1 MMSIEKNILFDV
13 SKKYGLPV
21 YVYDKNKII
30 SQYSKLRNA
39 FINIDNLHINYAA
52 KALSNINILNIMKD
66 VGCGIDA
73 VSIQEVELAL
83 YVGFKTDQ
91 IFYTPSGVELSEI
104 KKALKLG
111 VQINIDNISALK
123 KIAENL
129 SSVKLG
135 IRINPNVRAGGNSK
149 ISVGDS
155 ESKFGLNT
163 SEIQEAKKII
173 SENNISINGLH
184 IHTGSDIEDIN
195 SFLKACDFV
204 FEQAEGFKE
213 LEFLDFGS
221 GFKVKYFENDSETD
235 VIELGKRL
243 GDKFLKFNAKRK
255 NKVRMH
261 IEPGKF
267 LVSECG
273 YFLTKVNYVNNRTNK
288 NFIHVNSGLNHFVRP
303 MFYGSKHAIENISSN
318 SEEIK
323 NYSVVGYI
331 CETDTFSENV
341 KLKKTQEGD
350 ILCFKNAG
358 AYCFSMS
365 SNYNSRF
372 KPPEVLVSN
381 NEIKLIRKRENFKDL
396 IRFNSKPSS
405 FK

>member
-104 KKALKLG
+104 KKAFKLG

-123 KIAENL
+123 KITENL
-129 SSVKLG
+129 SNVKLG
-135 IRINPNVRAGGNSK
+135 IRVNPNIRAGGNSK

-396 IRFNSKPSS
+396 IRNQSN
-405 FK
+405 

>member
-155 ESKFGLNT
+155 ESKFGLNA

-396 IRFNSKPSS
+396 IRNQSN
-405 FK
+405 

>member
-1 MMSIEKNILFDV
+1 MMSINKNILFEV
-13 SKKYGLPV
+13 SKKHGLPV
-21 YVYDKNKII
+21 YVYDKGKII
-30 SQYSKLRNA
+30 SQFSRLKNA
-39 FINIDNLHINYAA
+39 FKNIDNLHINYAA
-52 KALSNINILNIMKD
+52 KALSNINILKVIKEI
-66 VGCGIDA
+66 GCGIDA

-83 YVGFKTDQ
+83 FAGFKADQ
-91 IFYTPSGVELSEI
+91 IFYTPSGVELNEI
-104 KKALKLG
+104 KKAFKLG

-129 SSVKLG
+129 SNIKIG
-135 IRINPNVRAGGNSK
+135 IRINPNVKAGGNLK

-163 SEIQEAKKII
+163 YEIEKAKKII
-173 SENNISINGLH
+173 SEKNISVNGLH
-184 IHTGSDIEDIN
+184 IHTGSDIEDVN
-195 SFLKACDFV
+195 SFLKACDVV
-204 FEQAEGFKE
+204 FKQSEGFKD

-235 VIELGKRL
+235 IKKLGKKL
-243 GDKFLKFNAKRK
+243 GDKFVEFNSNRK
-255 NKVRMH
+255 NKIRMH
-261 IEPGKF
+261 LEPGKF

-273 YFLTKVNYVNNRTNK
+273 YFLTKVNYVNNRINK

-303 MFYGSKHAIENISSN
+303 MFYGSKHSIENISSN
-318 SEEIK
+318 SNEIK

-331 CETDTFSENV
+331 CEPDTFSETVN
-341 KLKKTQEGD
+341 LKKTNEGD

-372 KPPEVLVSN
+372 RPPEVLVSN
-381 NEIKLIRKRENFKDL
+381 NEIKLIRKRESFKDL
-396 IRFNSKPSS
+396 IRNQS
-405 FK
+405 F

>member
-204 FEQAEGFKE
+204 FEQAKGFDE

-396 IRFNSKPSS
+396 IRNQSN
-405 FK
+405 

>member
-1 MMSIEKNILFDV
+1 MMSIEKNILFEV

-66 VGCGIDA
+66 IGCGIDA

-104 KKALKLG
+104 KKAFKLG

-123 KIAENL
+123 KITENL
-129 SSVKLG
+129 SNVKLG

-173 SENNISINGLH
+173 SENNISVNGLH

-204 FEQAEGFKE
+204 FEQAKGFDE

-243 GDKFLKFNAKRK
+243 GDKFLKFNTKRK

-396 IRFNSKPSS
+396 IRNQSN
-405 FK
+405 

>member
-66 VGCGIDA
+66 IGCGIDA

-123 KIAENL
+123 KITENL
-129 SSVKLG
+129 SNVKLG
-135 IRINPNVRAGGNSK
+135 IRVNPNVRAGGNSK

-173 SENNISINGLH
+173 SENNISVNGLH

-204 FEQAEGFKE
+204 FEQAKGFDE

-243 GDKFLKFNAKRK
+243 GDKFLKFNTKRK

-396 IRFNSKPSS
+396 IRNQSN
-405 FK
+405 

>member
-1 MMSIEKNILFDV
+1 MMSIEKNILFEV

-21 YVYDKNKII
+21 YIYDKNKII

-52 KALSNINILNIMKD
+52 KALSNINILKIMKD

-396 IRFNSKPSS
+396 IRNQSN
-405 FK
+405 

>member
-1 MMSIEKNILFDV
+1 MMSINKNILFEV
-13 SKKYGLPV
+13 SKKHGLPV
-21 YVYDKNKII
+21 YVYDKGKII
-30 SQYSKLRNA
+30 SQFSRLKNA
-39 FINIDNLHINYAA
+39 FKNIDNLHINYAA
-52 KALSNINILNIMKD
+52 KALSNINILKVIKEI
-66 VGCGIDA
+66 GCGIDA

-83 YVGFKTDQ
+83 FAGFKADQ
-91 IFYTPSGVELSEI
+91 IFYTPSGVELNEI
-104 KKALKLG
+104 KKAFKLG

-129 SSVKLG
+129 SNIKIG
-135 IRINPNVRAGGNSK
+135 IRINPNVKAGGNLK

-163 SEIQEAKKII
+163 YEVEKAKKII
-173 SENNISINGLH
+173 SEKNISVNGLH
-184 IHTGSDIEDIN
+184 IHTGSDIEDVN
-195 SFLKACDFV
+195 SFLKACDVV
-204 FEQAEGFKE
+204 FKQSEGFKD

-235 VIELGKRL
+235 IKKLGKKL
-243 GDKFLKFNAKRK
+243 GDKFIEFNSNRK
-255 NKVRMH
+255 NKIRMH
-261 IEPGKF
+261 LEPGKF

-273 YFLTKVNYVNNRTNK
+273 YFLTKVNYVNNRINK

-303 MFYGSKHAIENISSN
+303 MFYGSKHSIENISSN
-318 SEEIK
+318 SNEIK

-341 KLKKTQEGD
+341 NLKKTNEGD

-372 KPPEVLVSN
+372 RPPEVLVSN
-381 NEIKLIRKRENFKDL
+381 NEIKLIRKRESFKDL
-396 IRFNSKPSS
+396 IRNQS
-405 FK
+405 F

>member
-1 MMSIEKNILFDV
+1 MMSINKNILFEV
-13 SKKYGLPV
+13 SKKHGLPV
-21 YVYDKNKII
+21 YVYDKGKII
-30 SQYSKLRNA
+30 SQFSRLKDA
-39 FINIDNLHINYAA
+39 FKKIDNLHINYAA
-52 KALSNINILNIMKD
+52 KALSNINILKVIKEI
-66 VGCGIDA
+66 GCGIDA

-83 YVGFKTDQ
+83 FAGFKADQ
-91 IFYTPSGVELSEI
+91 IFYTPSGVELNEI
-104 KKALKLG
+104 KKAFKLG

-129 SSVKLG
+129 SNIKIG
-135 IRINPNVRAGGNSK
+135 IRINPNVKAGGNLK

-163 SEIQEAKKII
+163 YEIEKAKKII
-173 SENNISINGLH
+173 SKKNISVNGLH
-184 IHTGSDIEDIN
+184 IHTGSDIEDVN
-195 SFLKACDFV
+195 SFLKACDVV
-204 FEQAEGFKE
+204 FKQSEGFKD

-235 VIELGKRL
+235 IKKLGKKL
-243 GDKFLKFNAKRK
+243 GDKFVQFNSKRK
-255 NKVRMH
+255 NKIRMH
-261 IEPGKF
+261 LEPGKF

-273 YFLTKVNYVNNRTNK
+273 YFLTKVNYVNNRINK

-303 MFYGSKHAIENISSN
+303 MFYGSKHSIENISSN
-318 SEEIK
+318 SNEIK

-331 CETDTFSENV
+331 CETDTFSEKVN
-341 KLKKTQEGD
+341 LKKTNEGD

-372 KPPEVLVSN
+372 RPPEVLVSN
-381 NEIKLIRKRENFKDL
+381 NEIKLIRKRESFKDL
-396 IRFNSKPSS
+396 IRNQSV
-405 FK
+405 

>member
-66 VGCGIDA
+66 IGCGIDA

-123 KIAENL
+123 KITENL
-129 SSVKLG
+129 SNVKLV
-135 IRINPNVRAGGNSK
+135 IRVNPNVRAGGNSK

-396 IRFNSKPSS
+396 IRNQSN
-405 FK
+405 

>member
-1 MMSIEKNILFDV
+1 MMSIEKNILFEV

-66 VGCGIDA
+66 IGCGIDA

-104 KKALKLG
+104 KKAFKLG

-123 KIAENL
+123 KITENL

-204 FEQAEGFKE
+204 FEQAKGFNE

-243 GDKFLKFNAKRK
+243 GDKFLKFNSKRK

-318 SEEIK
+318 YEEIK

-396 IRFNSKPSS
+396 IRNQSN
-405 FK
+405 

>member
-104 KKALKLG
+104 KKAFKLG
-111 VQINIDNISALK
+111 VQVNIDNISALK
-123 KIAENL
+123 KITENL
-129 SSVKLG
+129 SNVKLG

-173 SENNISINGLH
+173 SENNISVNGLH

-204 FEQAEGFKE
+204 FEQAKGFDE

-396 IRFNSKPSS
+396 IRNQSN
-405 FK
+405 

>member
-1 MMSIEKNILFDV
+1 MMSINKNILFEV
-13 SKKYGLPV
+13 SKKHGLPV
-21 YVYDKNKII
+21 YVYDKGKII
-30 SQYSKLRNA
+30 SQFSRLKNA
-39 FINIDNLHINYAA
+39 FKNIDNLHINYAA
-52 KALSNINILNIMKD
+52 KALSNINILKVIKEI
-66 VGCGIDA
+66 GCGIDA

-83 YVGFKTDQ
+83 FAGFKADQ
-91 IFYTPSGVELSEI
+91 IFYTPSGVELNEI
-104 KKALKLG
+104 KKAFKLG

-129 SSVKLG
+129 SNIKIG
-135 IRINPNVRAGGNSK
+135 IRINPNVKAGGNLK

-163 SEIQEAKKII
+163 YEVEKAKKII
-173 SENNISINGLH
+173 SEKNISVNGLH
-184 IHTGSDIEDIN
+184 IHTGSDIEDVN
-195 SFLKACDFV
+195 SFLKACDVV
-204 FEQAEGFKE
+204 FKQSEGFKD

-235 VIELGKRL
+235 IKKLGKKL
-243 GDKFLKFNAKRK
+243 GDKFVEFNSNRK
-255 NKVRMH
+255 NKIRMH
-261 IEPGKF
+261 LEPGKF

-273 YFLTKVNYVNNRTNK
+273 YFLTKVNYVNNRINK

-303 MFYGSKHAIENISSN
+303 MFYGSKHSIENISSN
-318 SEEIK
+318 SNEIK

-341 KLKKTQEGD
+341 NLKKTNEGD

-372 KPPEVLVSN
+372 RPPEVLVSN
-381 NEIKLIRKRENFKDL
+381 NEIKLIRKRESFKDL
-396 IRFNSKPSS
+396 IRNQS
-405 FK
+405 F

>member
-123 KIAENL
+123 KITENL
-129 SSVKLG
+129 SNVKLG
-135 IRINPNVRAGGNSK
+135 IRVNPNVRAGGNSK

-173 SENNISINGLH
+173 SENNISVNGLH

-204 FEQAEGFKE
+204 FEQAKGFDE

-243 GDKFLKFNAKRK
+243 GDKFLKFNTKRK

-396 IRFNSKPSS
+396 IRNQSN
-405 FK
+405 

>member
-66 VGCGIDA
+66 IGCGIDA

-123 KIAENL
+123 KITENL
-129 SSVKLG
+129 SNVKLG
-135 IRINPNVRAGGNSK
+135 IRVNPNVRAGGNSK

-173 SENNISINGLH
+173 SENNISVNGLH

-204 FEQAEGFKE
+204 FEQAKGFDE

-396 IRFNSKPSS
+396 IRNQSN
-405 FK
+405 

>member
-1 MMSIEKNILFDV
+1 MMSIEKNILFEV

-39 FINIDNLHINYAA
+39 FVNIDNLHINYAA

-173 SENNISINGLH
+173 SENNISVNGLH

-204 FEQAEGFKE
+204 FEQAKGFDE

-396 IRFNSKPSS
+396 IRNQSN
-405 FK
+405 

>member
-1 MMSIEKNILFDV
+1 MMSIEKNILFEV

-66 VGCGIDA
+66 IGCGIDA

-104 KKALKLG
+104 KKAFKLG

-123 KIAENL
+123 KITENL
-129 SSVKLG
+129 SNVKLG
-135 IRINPNVRAGGNSK
+135 IRVNPNVRAGGNSK

-204 FEQAEGFKE
+204 FEQAKGFDE

-243 GDKFLKFNAKRK
+243 GDKFLKFNTKRK

-396 IRFNSKPSS
+396 IRNQSN
-405 FK
+405 

>member
-1 MMSIEKNILFDV
+1 MMSIEKNILFEV

-66 VGCGIDA
+66 IGCGIDA

-129 SSVKLG
+129 SNVKLG
-135 IRINPNVRAGGNSK
+135 IRVNPNVRAGGNSK

-173 SENNISINGLH
+173 SENNISVNGLH

-204 FEQAEGFKE
+204 FEQAKGFDE

-243 GDKFLKFNAKRK
+243 GDKFLKFNTKRK

-396 IRFNSKPSS
+396 IRNQSN
-405 FK
+405 

>member
-1 MMSIEKNILFDV
+1 MMSINKNILFEV
-13 SKKYGLPV
+13 SKKHGLPV
-21 YVYDKNKII
+21 YVYDKGKII
-30 SQYSKLRNA
+30 SQFSRLKDA
-39 FINIDNLHINYAA
+39 FKKIDNLHINYAA
-52 KALSNINILNIMKD
+52 KALSNINILKVIKEI
-66 VGCGIDA
+66 GCGIDA

-83 YVGFKTDQ
+83 FAGFKADQ
-91 IFYTPSGVELSEI
+91 IFYTPSGVELNEI
-104 KKALKLG
+104 KKAFKLG

-129 SSVKLG
+129 SNIKIG
-135 IRINPNVRAGGNSK
+135 IRINPNVKAGGNLK

-163 SEIQEAKKII
+163 YEIEKAKKII
-173 SENNISINGLH
+173 SEKNISVNGLH
-184 IHTGSDIEDIN
+184 IHTGSDIEDVN
-195 SFLKACDFV
+195 SFLKACDVV
-204 FEQAEGFKE
+204 FKQSEGFKD

-235 VIELGKRL
+235 IKKLGKKL
-243 GDKFLKFNAKRK
+243 GDKFVQFNSKRK
-255 NKVRMH
+255 NKIRMH
-261 IEPGKF
+261 LEPGKF

-273 YFLTKVNYVNNRTNK
+273 YFLTKVNYVNNRINK

-303 MFYGSKHAIENISSN
+303 MFYGSKHSIENISSN
-318 SEEIK
+318 SNEIK

-341 KLKKTQEGD
+341 NLNKTNEGD

-372 KPPEVLVSN
+372 RPPEVLVSN
-381 NEIKLIRKRENFKDL
+381 NEIKLIRKRESFKDL
-396 IRFNSKPSS
+396 IRNQSV
-405 FK
+405 

>member
-129 SSVKLG
+129 SSLKLG

-173 SENNISINGLH
+173 SENNISVNGLH

-204 FEQAEGFKE
+204 FEQAKGFDE

-396 IRFNSKPSS
+396 IRNQSN
-405 FK
+405 

>member
-173 SENNISINGLH
+173 SENNISVNGLH

-204 FEQAEGFKE
+204 FEQAKGFDE

-243 GDKFLKFNAKRK
+243 GDKFLKFNTKRK

-396 IRFNSKPSS
+396 IRNQSN
-405 FK
+405 

>member
-1 MMSIEKNILFDV
+1 MMSIEKNILFEV

-66 VGCGIDA
+66 IGCGIDA

-83 YVGFKTDQ
+83 YIGFKTDQ

-104 KKALKLG
+104 KKAFKLG
-111 VQINIDNISALK
+111 VQVNIDNISALK
-123 KIAENL
+123 KITENL
-129 SSVKLG
+129 SNVKLG

-243 GDKFLKFNAKRK
+243 GDKFLKFNTKRK

-396 IRFNSKPSS
+396 IRNQSN
-405 FK
+405 

>member
-123 KIAENL
+123 KITENL
-129 SSVKLG
+129 SNVKLG
-135 IRINPNVRAGGNSK
+135 IRVNPNVRAGGNSK

-173 SENNISINGLH
+173 SENNISVNGLH

-204 FEQAEGFKE
+204 FEQAKGFDE

-396 IRFNSKPSS
+396 IRNQSN
-405 FK
+405 

>member
-1 MMSIEKNILFDV
+1 MMSINKNILFEV
-13 SKKYGLPV
+13 SKKHGLPV
-21 YVYDKNKII
+21 YVYDKSKII
-30 SQYSKLRNA
+30 SQFSRLKDA
-39 FINIDNLHINYAA
+39 FKNIDNLHINYAA
-52 KALSNINILNIMKD
+52 KALSNINILKVIKEI
-66 VGCGIDA
+66 GCGIDA

-83 YVGFKTDQ
+83 FAGFKADQ
-91 IFYTPSGVELSEI
+91 IFYTPSGVELNEI
-104 KKALKLG
+104 KKAFKLG

-129 SSVKLG
+129 SNIKIG
-135 IRINPNVRAGGNSK
+135 IRINPNVKAGGNLK

-163 SEIQEAKKII
+163 YEIEKAKKII
-173 SENNISINGLH
+173 SEKNISVNGLH
-184 IHTGSDIEDIN
+184 IHTGSDIEDVN
-195 SFLKACDFV
+195 SFLKACDVV
-204 FEQAEGFKE
+204 FKQSEGFKD

-235 VIELGKRL
+235 IKKLGKKL
-243 GDKFLKFNAKRK
+243 GDKFVEFNSNRK
-255 NKVRMH
+255 NKIRMH
-261 IEPGKF
+261 LEPGKF

-273 YFLTKVNYVNNRTNK
+273 YFLTKVNYVNNRINK

-303 MFYGSKHAIENISSN
+303 MFYGSKHSIENISSN
-318 SEEIK
+318 SNEIK

-341 KLKKTQEGD
+341 NLKKTNEGD

-365 SNYNSRF
+365 SDYNSRF
-372 KPPEVLVSN
+372 RPPEVLVSN
-381 NEIKLIRKRENFKDL
+381 NEIKLIRKRESFKDL
-396 IRFNSKPSS
+396 IRNQS
-405 FK
+405 F

>member
-1 MMSIEKNILFDV
+1 MMSIEKNILFEV

-104 KKALKLG
+104 KKAFKLG

-123 KIAENL
+123 KITENL
-129 SSVKLG
+129 SNVKLG
-135 IRINPNVRAGGNSK
+135 IRVNPNVRAGGNSK

-173 SENNISINGLH
+173 SENNISVNGLH

-204 FEQAEGFKE
+204 FEQAKGFDE

-396 IRFNSKPSS
+396 IRNQSN
-405 FK
+405 

>member
-83 YVGFKTDQ
+83 YVGFKTNQ

-173 SENNISINGLH
+173 SENNISVNGLH

-195 SFLKACDFV
+195 SFLTACDFV
-204 FEQAEGFKE
+204 FEQAKGFKE

-235 VIELGKRL
+235 VKKLGKKL
-243 GDKFLKFNAKRK
+243 GDRFYKFNSKRK

-273 YFLTKVNYVNNRTNK
+273 YFLTKVNYVNNRINK
-288 NFIHVNSGLNHFVRP
+288 NFIHVNSGLNHFIRP
-303 MFYGSKHAIENISSN
+303 MFYGSKHSIENISSN
-318 SEEIK
+318 SDEIK

-365 SNYNSRF
+365 NNYNSRF
-372 KPPEVLVSN
+372 RPPEVLVSN
-381 NEIKLIRKRENFKDL
+381 NEIKLIRKRESFKDL
-396 IRFNSKPSS
+396 IRNQSN
-405 FK
+405 

>member
-1 MMSIEKNILFDV
+1 MMSIEKNILFEV

-173 SENNISINGLH
+173 SKNNISINGLH

-396 IRFNSKPSS
+396 IRNQSN
-405 FK
+405 

>member
-1 MMSIEKNILFDV
+1 MMSIEKNILFEV

-66 VGCGIDA
+66 IGCGIDA

-104 KKALKLG
+104 KKAFKLG
-111 VQINIDNISALK
+111 VQVNIDNISALK
-123 KIAENL
+123 KITENL
-129 SSVKLG
+129 SNVKLG

-204 FEQAEGFKE
+204 FEQAKGFDE

-243 GDKFLKFNAKRK
+243 GDKFLKFNTKRK

-341 KLKKTQEGD
+341 KLKKTQDGD

-396 IRFNSKPSS
+396 IRNQSN
-405 FK
+405 

>member
-204 FEQAEGFKE
+204 FEQAEGFDE

-396 IRFNSKPSS
+396 IRNQSN
-405 FK
+405 

>member
-30 SQYSKLRNA
+30 SQYSKLRDA
-39 FINIDNLHINYAA
+39 FIKIDNLHINYAA

-135 IRINPNVRAGGNSK
+135 IRINPNIRAGGNSK

-396 IRFNSKPSS
+396 IRNQSN
-405 FK
+405 

>member
-1 MMSIEKNILFDV
+1 MMSIGKNILFEV

-104 KKALKLG
+104 KKAFKLG

-123 KIAENL
+123 KITENL
-129 SSVKLG
+129 SNVKLG

-318 SEEIK
+318 YEEIK

-396 IRFNSKPSS
+396 IRNQSN
-405 FK
+405 

>member
-1 MMSIEKNILFDV
+1 MMSIEKNILFEV

-39 FINIDNLHINYAA
+39 FTNIDNLHINYAA

-66 VGCGIDA
+66 IGCGIDA

-104 KKALKLG
+104 KKAFKLG

-184 IHTGSDIEDIN
+184 IHTGSDIENIN

-204 FEQAEGFKE
+204 FEQAKGFDE

-243 GDKFLKFNAKRK
+243 GDKFLKFNTKRK

-396 IRFNSKPSS
+396 IRNQSN
-405 FK
+405 

>member
-83 YVGFKTDQ
+83 YVGFKTNQ

-129 SSVKLG
+129 SCVKLG

-396 IRFNSKPSS
+396 IRNQSN
-405 FK
+405 

>member
-1 MMSIEKNILFDV
+1 MMSIEKNILFEV

-173 SENNISINGLH
+173 SENNISVNGLH

-204 FEQAEGFKE
+204 FEQAKGFEE

-396 IRFNSKPSS
+396 IRNQSN
-405 FK
+405 

>member
-66 VGCGIDA
+66 IGCGIDA

-129 SSVKLG
+129 SNVKLG
-135 IRINPNVRAGGNSK
+135 IRVNPNVRAGGNSK

-204 FEQAEGFKE
+204 FEQAEGFDE

-396 IRFNSKPSS
+396 IRNQSN
-405 FK
+405 